1 MSQQYKKFLLAKTRV
16 FYCFTE
22 RGFAEIMASNPGIDC
37 RALGLLRRGVDMIV
51 LRDTESNRSEWKNA
65 KATFGYSE
73 DQVIWKQSNKD
84 WLFSTP
90 IELELEEDLS
100 MILAHINCHQDVLI
114 VPRVV
119 YPEFVAAC
127 NAHKLDFVGTL
138 QNYHEGKGC
147 LYTNNMVIDALNFE
161 HHGVSVT
168 TLRGRTGI
176 TKEKLRKAA
185 DSLIETGITK
195 AIFKPKDFAGGVGVQ
210 LIDLLSDNGGISNV
224 PTRFSEMEWIL
235 EEYIEAVVT
244 IDIVCWGVEVLVVA
258 DQIQAGPSGFTYTGN
273 LFPSTAT
280 REVQEASR
288 IMCQKLASLLKI
300 DCP

>member
-1 MSQQYKKFLLAKTRV
+1 MVRIHISINVYIWVLRITFCIYCFFGLAWLSHISLCEKLRLFITYHTIMSQQYKKFLLAKTRV

-90 IELELEEDLS
+90 LELELEEDLS
-100 MILAHINCHQDVLI
+100 MISDRISCHQDVLI

-161 HHGVSVT
+161 HLGVSVT
-168 TLRGRTGI
+168 TLESQRRI
-176 TKEKLRKAA
+176 YEKL
-185 DSLIETGITK
+185 LI
-195 AIFKPKDFAGGVGVQ
+195 
-210 LIDLLSDNGGISNV
+210 L
-224 PTRFSEMEWIL
+224 
-235 EEYIEAVVT
+235 
-244 IDIVCWGVEVLVVA
+244 
-258 DQIQAGPSGFTYTGN
+258 
-273 LFPSTAT
+273 
-280 REVQEASR
+280 
-288 IMCQKLASLLKI
+288 
-300 DCP
+300 